1 MRFFCDVN
9 VQALYYFELN
19 YDIVLIWASRYLDL
33 FFVGAIF

>member
-1 MRFFCDVN
+1 VRLGRDN
-9 VQALYYFELN
+9 FELN